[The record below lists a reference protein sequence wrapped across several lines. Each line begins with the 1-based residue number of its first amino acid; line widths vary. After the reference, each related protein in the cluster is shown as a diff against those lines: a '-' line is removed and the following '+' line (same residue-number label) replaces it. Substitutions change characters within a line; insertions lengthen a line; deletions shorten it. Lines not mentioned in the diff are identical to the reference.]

1 LVGGKCLM
9 LKYLLSFIVIF
20 NVLNSSVFPNKTLAE
35 WAYIFVV
42 WDGFT
47 YVVSD
52 EIVTE
57 VDNVVGNVTIYSS
70 IEGTYTGNFSNAYK
84 EGTKYYSIKGI
95 DTNEAI
101 AIQENDG
108 KYKRAN
114 RKGEYA
120 GAIKDKENN
129 LNESNKNSDLG
140 GNNPLDSNY
149 SILVLLFL
157 LIIILGIP
165 FAKKKMK

>member
-1 LVGGKCLM
+1 M

-20 NVLNSSVFPNKTLAE
+20 NVITSSVFPNKTLAE
-35 WAYIFVV
+35 WAYFFVV
-42 WDGFT
+42 WDGYT

-52 EIVTE
+52 EFVTE
-57 VDNVVGNVTIYSS
+57 VDKVLGNVTIYSS
-70 IEGTYTGNFSNAYK
+70 IEGTYSGNFSNAYK

-95 DTNEAI
+95 DTKQAI
-101 AIQENDG
+101 AIQETDG

-120 GAIKDKENN
+120 GAIKDNENN
-129 LNESNKNSDLG
+129 FNESNKNRDIG
-140 GNNPLDSNY
+140 GNNNPLDSNY

-157 LIIILGIP
+157 LIIIWGIP

>member
-1 LVGGKCLM
+1 M
-9 LKYLLSFIVIF
+9 FKYLLSIFFIFIFTVI
-20 NVLNSSVFPNKTLAE
+20 NSSVFPNKTLAD
-35 WAYIFVV
+35 WAYSFVV
-42 WDGFT
+42 WDGYT

-52 EIVTE
+52 EYVTE
-57 VDNVVGNVTIYSS
+57 VDKVIGNVTIYSS
-70 IEGTYTGNFSNAYK
+70 IEGTYSGNFSNAYK

-108 KYKRAN
+108 KYKRAIRN
-114 RKGEYA
+114 GEYA

-129 LNESNKNSDLG
+129 FNEGNKNRDIGSNNNLLG
-140 GNNPLDSNY
+140 SNY
-149 SILVLLFL
+149 SILVFLFL